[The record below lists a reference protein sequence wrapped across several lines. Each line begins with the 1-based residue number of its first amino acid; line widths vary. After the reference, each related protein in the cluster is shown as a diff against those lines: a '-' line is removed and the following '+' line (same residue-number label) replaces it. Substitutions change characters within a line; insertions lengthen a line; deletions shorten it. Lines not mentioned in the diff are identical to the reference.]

1 MPIINMPEEDKK
13 LISQIKALHNKFL
26 LELNDLEKR
35 RQEILAAQRV
45 DNTQNYTDKNT
56 KLH

>member
-1 MPIINMPEEDKK
+1 MPEEDKK